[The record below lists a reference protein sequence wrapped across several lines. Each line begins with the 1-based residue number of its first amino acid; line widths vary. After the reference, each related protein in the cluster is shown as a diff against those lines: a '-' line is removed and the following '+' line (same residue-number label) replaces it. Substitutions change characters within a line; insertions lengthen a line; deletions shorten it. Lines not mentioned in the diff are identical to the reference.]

1 MVGTGVGAQNGI
13 LIKGGKA
20 LEACQDVKIVV
31 STRLA
36 LSPPED
42 GRVRRQVGPGQLAND
57 RIWPYEFRRHLA

>member
-36 LSPPED
+36 LSPPKMVVSD
-42 GRVRRQVGPGQLAND
+42 VKWAQGNSPTTASGLTSSGGT
-57 RIWPYEFRRHLA
+57 